1 MNVRNAAEPTPM
13 APPVNPDSNPR
24 GGGRANKLRQDAMT
38 SAKVMLTVGWLVL
51 LTGLTGCGIFEKP
64 VDPLVAPY
72 PSRHVW
78 AIAPLK
84 NESGSLQADGLTI
97 ADHFQRQ
104 LGSGH
109 TQNLDVLPVNR
120 TLQAMQSLGLSSID
134 NPAQALKLLRTLG
147 CDGLVVGTIT
157 AYDPYDPP
165 KLGLGIEL
173 YINERLDQ
181 LEALQLR
188 KLTVAAS
195 EAAPNLT
202 PQRPVRNPASIVTG
216 VFNAADP
223 ATRDLLVQYGTH
235 RGPQKEPEAW
245 RRYRISMDLYTEF
258 VAYTLSWRLLDAE
271 RQRLEPPA
279 TQPDSW

>member
-1 MNVRNAAEPTPM
+1 
-13 APPVNPDSNPR
+13 
-24 GGGRANKLRQDAMT
+24 
-38 SAKVMLTVGWLVL
+38 MLTVGWLVL

-120 TLQAMQSLGLSSID
+120 TLQAMQS
-134 NPAQALKLLRTLG
+134 
-147 CDGLVVGTIT
+147 LVVGTIT